1 MSLRITAL
9 VVGLALIGTCFRASA
24 QQQKSINDKSIE
36 RIVGTWKIQKI
47 LSGKTEVAKNP
58 TSGQWI
64 EFRGDGKYVNNAS
77 SIDSGSYRLNENHSV
92 LYLESQV
99 HASSDKSN
107 PKRIVEWEI
116 TLDNDLLTMQQRGNE
131 KTGKKSHAD
140 KMKYVYVRIEQ
151 GSNMLNN

>member
-9 VVGLALIGTCFRASA
+9 VVGLALIGTCFRVSA
-24 QQQKSINDKSIE
+24 QQQKAINDKSIE
-36 RIVGTWKIQKI
+36 RIVGSWKVQKI

-99 HASSDKSN
+99 HASSNESD
-107 PKRIVEWEI
+107 PKKIVEWTI
-116 TLDNDLLTMQQRGNE
+116 SLDNDILTMQQRGNE
-131 KTGKKSHAD
+131 KSEKKSHAD
-140 KMKYVYVRIEQ
+140 KMKYVYVRIEK